1 LNATIDFYDYPNDGI
16 TDIIKENKEENNAI
30 YLRRVCDMETG
41 FKLPHVGQRIIRSV
55 CAVCLCFI
63 VYFMRGCHG
72 IPFYSALAV
81 LQCMQ
86 PYRSSSLKMAKK
98 RSIGTFIGAFWG
110 FLVILIQIY
119 VLDGAIMGTFL
130 NYMLIS
136 LFTGVVIYST
146 VVMNCKNNS
155 YFSCVVFLSIVVM
168 HIEDAHPFIFVL
180 NRVVDTLIGVFLAL
194 IVNSVHLPRGKNTD
208 VLYVSGIEDVM
219 FTGREPLTD
228 YSKVELN
235 RIIDTGANFTVA
247 TIKTPAS
254 VMESLNGINLKL
266 PIIAMDGA
274 VLYDI
279 KENKYLKTYPMSYK
293 QAEKIMQILRN
304 ENVNF
309 FINVVVEDAL
319 IIYYHHL
326 ENEAETQIYK
336 QMRRSPHRNYVR
348 RNLPEGEEVVYFMMI
363 DKTEKIREIYQRLT
377 RVIQKEEYK
386 MISYESSHY
395 PGYSYIKIYEKDVTR
410 SRMTRYL
417 AEQLGIKK
425 ITTFGSIPGK
435 SDVLV
440 KDSDKNIM
448 VKELKKRFEPVKVP
462 WKKKNNGE

>member
-1 LNATIDFYDYPNDGI
+1 MKND
-16 TDIIKENKEENNAI
+16 
-30 YLRRVCDMETG
+30 

-63 VYFMRGCHG
+63 VYFLRGCQG

-86 PYRSSSLKMAKK
+86 PYRSSSFKMAKK
-98 RSIGTFIGAFWG
+98 RSIGTFIGAFLG
-110 FLVILIQIY
+110 FLIIMIQIY
-119 VLDGAIMGTFL
+119 VLDGQIIGTFL

-136 LFTGVVIYST
+136 VFTGVVIYST
-146 VVMNCKNNS
+146 VVLNCKNNS

-194 IVNSVHLPRGKNTD
+194 IVNTVHLPRGKNTD
-208 VLYVSGIEDVM
+208 VLYVSGIEDVLL
-219 FTGREPLTD
+219 TGREPLTD

-254 VMESLNGINLKL
+254 VMESLSDIHLKL

-274 VLYDI
+274 VLYDLN
-279 KENKYLKTYPMSYK
+279 ENRYLKTYPMSYK
-293 QAEKIMQILRN
+293 QAEKIMEILRK
-304 ENVNF
+304 EDVNF
-309 FINVVVEDAL
+309 FINVVVEDVL

-363 DKTEKIREIYQRLT
+363 DQTEKIRGIYERLKT
-377 RVIQKEEYK
+377 KIRPDEYK

-395 PGYSYIKIYEKDVTR
+395 PGYSYIKIYEKEVTR
-410 SRMTRYL
+410 ERMTRYL
-417 AEQLGIKK
+417 ANDMGIHK

-440 KDSDKNIM
+440 EDSNKNTM
-448 VKELKKRFEPVKVP
+448 VKELKKLFEPVRLP
-462 WKKKNNGE
+462 WKKEDTKG